1 MKKLFEK
8 ILRWFDELGLAFKGV
23 LLASR
28 YKSFYLPAL
37 LGFLG
42 FGTLLNLF
50 SGGLSSFSLIGA
62 SGFLG
67 TLKIIANAFLGVFGI
82 NKNLLDWL
90 PIFFL
95 ALLQGTLIGLIV
107 FVYKKNKEKAEGSA
121 ETVGIVAGLAILGSG
136 CPTCGTTLLAPLIG
150 TIFSGSSF
158 AVAGL
163 LSGVITFLAVLVAF
177 FSFKKVGFETYAI
190 IKSENYNRKKKN
202 HEEIA

>member
-8 ILRWFDELGLAFKGV
+8 ILRWFDELGLAFRGV

-28 YKSFYLPAL
+28 YKNFYLPAL

-67 TLKIIANAFLGVFGI
+67 ALKIIANAFFGVFGV

-107 FVYKKNKEKAEGSA
+107 FVYKKNKEKAEGAA
-121 ETVGIVAGLAILGSG
+121 ESVGIVAGLAILGSG

-163 LSGVITFLAVLVAF
+163 LSGVITFLAVLVAI

-190 IKSENYNRKKKN
+190 INSENYNRKKKN